1 VKLPQIIVERGFAR
15 PPWRTTPRTCG
26 RSIEVQNLQRL
37 GPAIR
42 IKHMGL
48 AARDDDKIALG
59 HAEFLSLFER
69 EGR

>member
-1 VKLPQIIVERGFAR
+1 MTNESEAWRR
-15 PPWRTTPRTCG
+15 PFD
-26 RSIEVQNLQRL
+26 IHDAQRL

-48 AARDDDKIALG
+48 ATCDDDKIAPGDLD
-59 HAEFLSLFER
+59 FLSLFER